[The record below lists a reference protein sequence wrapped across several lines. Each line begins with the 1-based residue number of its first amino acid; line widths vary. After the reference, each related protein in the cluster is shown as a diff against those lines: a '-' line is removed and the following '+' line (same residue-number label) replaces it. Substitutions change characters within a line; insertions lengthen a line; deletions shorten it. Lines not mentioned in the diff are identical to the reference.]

1 MTQRVAISAV
11 PGEVRC
17 AWLDRDRLRGLIIQR
32 DSHPACAD
40 NLYLGRVTGL
50 DKSLDAAF
58 IDIGQARP
66 GFLPRGE
73 APKGLSSGDSLVVR
87 VKREPLE
94 NKGARL
100 TALHLD
106 LSPELIRSA
115 ASAKPPALLHDAGD
129 PLIALRDSGETPDEI
144 VIDDET
150 WHARARRVLAQRPE
164 LLARLHLDL
173 APQGLFERLG
183 LEAEIDALL
192 QPQAPLPSGGT
203 LLFEPV
209 RTLTAI
215 DVNAAR
221 HGAGGAGGQA
231 LAVNLEAAAA
241 IPKHLRLR
249 NLSGLIVIDFLTLGD
264 PKARYRVTEVL
275 KQACRGDANPVRI
288 QAMRPS
294 GLLEMTRRRARPPLH
309 EVLTEP
315 RGAIKSAETLGFEAL
330 RHLRAA
336 ASGRPLRRLALRAAP
351 GIAAALTGPC
361 AAARAALESRLG
373 RTLTIETDAAQ
384 DSFQIVVD

>member
-1 MTQRVAISAV
+1 MTLLVAIGAV

-17 AWLDRDRLRGLIIQR
+17 AWLDSGRLRGLSIQR
-32 DSHPACAD
+32 DSRPACAD
-40 NLYLGRVTGL
+40 NLYLGRVTSL

-58 IDIGQARP
+58 VDIGQARS

-73 APKGLSSGDSLVVR
+73 APKGLSSGDSLAVR

-94 NKGARL
+94 DKGARL
-100 TALHLD
+100 TALRLD
-106 LSPELIRSA
+106 LSPELIRNA

-129 PLIALRDSGETPDEI
+129 PLIAVRDSGETPDEI
-144 VIDDET
+144 VIDDEA
-150 WHARARRVLAQRPE
+150 WHGRARRIFAGRPD
-164 LLARLHLDL
+164 LLACLRLDL
-173 APQGLFERLG
+173 APQVLFERLG

-221 HGAGGAGGQA
+221 HGAGGAAGQA

-241 IPKHLRLR
+241 IPEHLRLR
-249 NLSGLIVIDFLTLGD
+249 NLSGLIVVDFLTLGD
-264 PKARYRVTEVL
+264 PKARHRVTEAL

-288 QAMRPS
+288 QVMRPS

-309 EVLTEP
+309 EILTEP
-315 RGAIKSAETLGFEAL
+315 QGPLKSAETLGFEAL

-336 ASGRPLRRLALRAAP
+336 ASGRPIRRLALRAAP

-361 AAARAALESRLG
+361 AAARAALEARLG
-373 RTLTIETDAAQ
+373 RALEIETDAAQ
-384 DSFQIVVD
+384 DSFLIVLD